1 MTKYQA
7 IIYRQESQI
16 CHLTFPWIHDG
27 LRLSWK
33 YGQDGL
39 YMIPSIVT
47 NPPLNSQH
55 STFGRGL
62 KCVLNFCGPS
72 TAIIY
77 WLIMIR
83 IASSLFDG
91 EHLPRAPEM
100 MNHKKKTHDLYKLI
114 LGPIKNKTGQAW
126 SHLNIHRIFTNI
138 IIWQW
143 VKTLY
148 PWWT

>member
-72 TAIIY
+72 TAINSHQQPSSIG
-77 WLIMIR
+77 WSWS
-83 IASSLFDG
+83 ASHPLFLMASICQG
-91 EHLPRAPEM
+91 HR
-100 MNHKKKTHDLYKLI
+100 KWWITKKTHTTYINWYWVPSRTKQVK
-114 LGPIKNKTGQAW
+114 LGPIW
-126 SHLNIHRIFTNI
+126 IFTEYSP
-138 IIWQW
+138 
-143 VKTLY
+143 TS
-148 PWWT
+148 